1 MIEALL
7 LLTDRGACAG
17 PLPETVAAAVG
28 FGARAVVLREKDLP
42 APERSRLAAH
52 LREILDP
59 VGGRLILAG
68 PAGAGAVHLAA
79 RDPFPSPR
87 PELVGRSCHD
97 AAELAAAAAEGCD
110 YVTLSPIFLTASKPG
125 YGPALGTGTLASM
138 IRALVASSSARR
150 RDRPAPA
157 VYALGGVLPADV
169 PACLAA
175 GARGVAVMGPVM
187 REPRLV
193 VEYLARL
200 SAVPPEV
207 SA

>member
-1 MIEALL
+1 
-7 LLTDRGACAG
+7 AG
-17 PLPETVAAAVG
+17 PVG
-28 FGARAVVLREKDLP
+28 S
-42 APERSRLAAH
+42 PER
-52 LREILDP
+52 
-59 VGGRLILAG
+59 
-68 PAGAGAVHLAA
+68 AGAGGVHLAA

-97 AAELAAAAAEGCD
+97 AAELAAAWDEGCD

-125 YGPALGTGTLASM
+125 YGPALGTGALASM

>member
-1 MIEALL
+1 VIEALL
-7 LLTDRGACAG
+7 LLTDRSACAG
-17 PLPETVAAAVG
+17 PLPETVAATVG

-42 APERSRLAAH
+42 APERSRLAAQ

-68 PAGAGAVHLAA
+68 ADGAGAVHLAA

-97 AAELAAAAAEGCD
+97 AVELAAAAQEGCD

-125 YGPALGTGTLASM
+125 YGPALGTGALTSM
-138 IRALVASSSARR
+138 IRALAASSSARR

-193 VEYLARL
+193 VEYLACL